1 MFQKANDPVALA
13 VDLVNT
19 WDELEPDPELLRDAA
34 ALKRFL
40 ARHGYEAPRLSSR
53 DLAQARALRDALRAA
68 FTARDE
74 EAAVQGAQRRARR
87 KCGEAA
93 VRAKPARSGGSD
105 GSDGISDSVAT
116 ATAMSL
122 LEAIRDDGW
131 DRFGIC
137 AGAPCCCVFVD
148 RSKNRSRRFCSD
160 LCADRV
166 AQALHRER
174 RRAKRPAGA
183 VRRARLH

>member
-19 WDELEPDPELLRDAA
+19 WDELEPDPEQLRDAS
-34 ALKRFL
+34 ALRRFL
-40 ARHGYEAPRLSSR
+40 ARHGYGEGLRTSSR
-53 DLAQARALRDALRAA
+53 DVVQVRVLRDSLRVA
-68 FTARDE
+68 FTAEDE
-74 EAAVQGAQRRARR
+74 EAAVRELNGVLGRSA
-87 KCGEAA
+87 
-93 VRAKPARSGGSD
+93 AKPQFERSGQEWGVRWV
-105 GSDGISDSVAT
+105 GRVCDSVAT

-166 AQALHRER
+166 AQALHREL
-174 RRAKRPAGA
+174 RRAKAGPG
-183 VRRARLH
+183 ARLH

>member
-1 MFQKANDPVALA
+1 MVQKAGDPVALA

-19 WDELEPDPELLRDAA
+19 WDELNDDPELLVDPAS
-34 ALKRFL
+34 LKRFL
-40 ARHGYEAPRLSSR
+40 ARRGYEQAPRVSGR
-53 DLAQARALRDALRAA
+53 DLAEVRAVRDSLHAA
-68 FTARDE
+68 FAAESEE
-74 EAAVQGAQRRARR
+74 EA
-87 KCGEAA
+87 
-93 VRAKPARSGGSD
+93 VRELNGILGRSGAKPQLERTREGWRVGWAGGLVDSLASD
-105 GSDGISDSVAT
+105 
-116 ATAMSL
+116 TAMSL

-166 AQALHRER
+166 AQALHRAR
-174 RRAKRPAGA
+174 RRPAQ
-183 VRRARLH
+183 RRSSSR

>member
-19 WDELEPDPELLRDAA
+19 WDELESDPELLRDTAT
-34 ALKRFL
+34 LKRFL
-40 ARHGYEAPRLSSR
+40 ARRGYGEPLRTSSR
-53 DLAQARALRDALRAA
+53 DLAQVRVLRDSLRAA
-68 FTARDE
+68 FTAQDE
-74 EAAVQGAQRRARR
+74 EAAVRELNGVLARS
-87 KCGEAA
+87 A
-93 VRAKPARSGGSD
+93 AKPQFERRGQEWEVKWVGRVSE
-105 GSDGISDSVAT
+105 SVAT

-122 LEAIRDDGW
+122 LEAIREDGW

-148 RSKNRSRRFCSD
+148 RSKNHSRRFCSD

-174 RRAKRPAGA
+174 TRSAQRRSSSR
-183 VRRARLH
+183 

>member
-1 MFQKANDPVALA
+1 MFQKDDDPVRLA
-13 VDLVNT
+13 VDIVNT
-19 WDELEPDPELLRDAA
+19 WDLLEKDPELLRDAA
-34 ALKRFL
+34 SLRRYL
-40 ARHGYEAPRLSSR
+40 ARRGYGEALRPSSR
-53 DLAQARALRDALRAA
+53 DLAEVRSLRDSLRDA

-74 EAAVQGAQRRARR
+74 NE
-87 KCGEAA
+87 A
-93 VRAKPARSGGSD
+93 VRRLNGVLRRSAARPQFARQGEEWRVEWTGRLADMIAS
-105 GSDGISDSVAT
+105 A
-116 ATAMSL
+116 AAMSL

-131 DRFGIC
+131 ERFGIC

-174 RRAKRPAGA
+174 GRANR
-183 VRRARLH
+183 

>member
-1 MFQKANDPVALA
+1 
-13 VDLVNT
+13 
-19 WDELEPDPELLRDAA
+19 
-34 ALKRFL
+34 
-40 ARHGYEAPRLSSR
+40 
-53 DLAQARALRDALRAA
+53 
-68 FTARDE
+68 
-74 EAAVQGAQRRARR
+74 
-87 KCGEAA
+87 
-93 VRAKPARSGGSD
+93 
-105 GSDGISDSVAT
+105 
-116 ATAMSL
+116 MSL